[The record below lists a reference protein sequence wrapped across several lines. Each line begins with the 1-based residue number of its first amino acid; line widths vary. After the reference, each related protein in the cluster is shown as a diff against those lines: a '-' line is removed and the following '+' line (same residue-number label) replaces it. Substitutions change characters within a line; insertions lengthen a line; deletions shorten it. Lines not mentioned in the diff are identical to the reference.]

1 MISKPTT
8 TLSVLM
14 SKKHYHRTTI
24 LATLLA
30 VICIFSAS
38 KNVEAQ
44 QRWTTSTGQ
53 EERPHFTEKFTK
65 EEFAERRN
73 KAYDQMGPN
82 AFGVVQGA
90 PMPLGFQAFR
100 QNNEFY
106 YLSGIVSPFA
116 YLVLD
121 ATTRKTT
128 VYLQNRMERRE
139 YNEGKVLS
147 AEDADYVMQI
157 SGIDAVKPVSQLV
170 DDLKAMNASGQYAQV
185 FTPFGPYEE
194 LGQTVSM
201 VNRTLNDRRSDP
213 FDNRPGRHI
222 EFQNNL
228 KEITTN
234 LETVNMDPIIDEM
247 RKIKSQAEIDLITR
261 STVLQGMA
269 IKEAMRSSHVGMKAM
284 DMEALAR
291 YIFWKHD
298 VDGEAY
304 TALTHIGPEAYM
316 NHYYGRVRAAK
327 DGDMLLMDYGPVYH
341 YYTSD
346 MARMWPV
353 NGKFNDV
360 QRELYTFYLE
370 FYEAILYSIQIGMT
384 GKDIMEAAFKRFD
397 PIYEKMTF
405 SKDIYKKA
413 ADEFIDSYR
422 RRMQSPFVGLGHG
435 VGMAVHDV
443 GNYMVPVQPG
453 MVFVIEPQFRIPEED
468 IYVRLED
475 MILVTEDGVE
485 VISDF
490 VPRDIEGIEK
500 IIAQP
505 GMLQQF
511 PFPIPDIRKK

>member
-1 MISKPTT
+1 MKPTSNSTSTNHGLKVILSSIFLAGALTFT
-8 TLSVLM
+8 TDVQ
-14 SKKHYHRTTI
+14 
-24 LATLLA
+24 
-30 VICIFSAS
+30 
-38 KNVEAQ
+38 AQ
-44 QRWTTSTGQ
+44 TERWTTSQGQ
-53 EERPHFTEKFTK
+53 EQRPHFTEMF
-65 EEFAERRN
+65 EPAEFAQRREGI
-73 KAYDQMGPN
+73 YDFVGAQSFAVM
-82 AFGVVQGA
+82 QGA

-100 QNNEFY
+100 QNNEFF

-121 ATTRKTT
+121 GSTRKTT

-157 SGIDAVKPVSQLV
+157 SGIDAVKPVSALM
-170 DDLKAMNASGQYAQV
+170 DDLKAMAASGT
-185 FTPFGPYEE
+185 FTSVHTTFGPTEE

-201 VNRTLNDRRSDP
+201 VNRTLADYRNDP
-213 FDNRPGRHI
+213 LDNRPGRHQ
-222 EFQNNL
+222 ELQANL
-228 KEITTN
+228 KELLPN
-234 LETVNMDPIIDEM
+234 LEMTNIDPAIDEM
-247 RKIKSQAEIDLITR
+247 RKIKSPAEIELIRR

-269 IKEAMRSSHVGMKAM
+269 IAESMRSSEPGMKAM
-284 DMEALAR
+284 DMEAIAR

-298 VDGEAY
+298 VDGEGY

-316 NHYYGRVRAAK
+316 NHYYGRVRASM

-353 NGKFNDV
+353 NGKFNSV

-370 FYEAILYSIQIGMT
+370 FYEAILYSIKVGMT
-384 GKDIMEAAFKRFD
+384 GREIMQAAFEKFD
-397 PIYEKMTF
+397 PIYAEMTF
-405 SKDIYKKA
+405 SKDIYKQA
-413 ADEFIDSYR
+413 ADAFLDSYR
-422 RRMQSPFVGLGHG
+422 RRMESPLVGLGHG

-475 MILVTEDGVE
+475 MILITENGVE
-485 VISDF
+485 IISDF

-500 IIAQP
+500 LMMEP

-511 PFPIPDIRKK
+511 SFPVDWD

>member
-1 MISKPTT
+1 MNPKSNNISINNGLKVILSSIFLAG
-8 TLSVLM
+8 TLFF
-14 SKKHYHRTTI
+14 TI
-24 LATLLA
+24 D
-30 VICIFSAS
+30 VH
-38 KNVEAQ
+38 AQ
-44 QRWTTSTGQ
+44 SERWTTSEGQ
-53 EERPHFTEKFTK
+53 EERPHFTQMFEPS
-65 EEFAERRN
+65 EFAQRREGI
-73 KAYDQMGPN
+73 YDFMG
-82 AFGVVQGA
+82 AQSFAVIQGA

-121 ATTRKTT
+121 GSTRKTT
-128 VYLQNRMERRE
+128 VYLQNRIERRE

-147 AEDADYVMQI
+147 AEDADYVIQI
-157 SGIDAVKPVSQLV
+157 SGIDAVKPVSALM
-170 DDLKAMNASGQYAQV
+170 DDLKAMEGSGT
-185 FTPFGPYEE
+185 FTSVHTTFGPTEE

-201 VNRTLNDRRSDP
+201 VNRTLADYRNDP
-213 FDNRPGRHI
+213 LDNRQGRHQ
-222 EFQNNL
+222 ELQANL
-228 KEITTN
+228 RAHIPN
-234 LETVNMDPIIDEM
+234 LEMMNIDPAIDEM
-247 RKIKSQAEIDLITR
+247 RKIKSPAEIEMIRR

-269 IKEAMRSSHVGMKAM
+269 IAEAMRSSHVGMKAM
-284 DMEALAR
+284 DMEAIGR

-298 VDGEAY
+298 VDGEGY

-316 NHYYGRVRAAK
+316 NHYYGRIRAAK

-353 NGKFNDV
+353 NGKFNSV

-370 FYEAILYSIQIGMT
+370 FYEAILYSIKLGMT
-384 GKDIMEAAFKRFD
+384 GREIMQAAFQRFD

-422 RRMQSPFVGLGHG
+422 QRMQSPLVGLGHG

-443 GNYMVPVQPG
+443 GNYSVPVQAG
-453 MVFVIEPQFRIPEED
+453 MIFVIEPQFRIPEED

-475 MILVTEDGVE
+475 MILVTENGVE

-490 VPRDIEGIEK
+490 VPRDIEGIERLMK
-500 IIAQP
+500 EP
-505 GMLQQF
+505 GMLLAH
-511 PFPIPDIRKK
+511 PFPVDWK